1 MRITATPRVHYGL
14 FKLRHESATK
24 RTPPAGYFT
33 RSYGKVFFLIHGSK
47 TWCSC
52 NMCHHLVVMSWLFAM
67 RDVLLGCLNSMVDH
81 CIISM
86 FLDHTCFVTQKS
98 SSRFFTNFIVLN
110 STPKKA
116 QVQGRAI
123 SSHFASSGF
132 RRPKP
137 TCAARRTNKN
147 LRGTKA
153 PAAPCE
159 ASRRRQC
166 SRTWVVV

>member
-1 MRITATPRVHYGL
+1 MA
-14 FKLRHESATK
+14 E
-24 RTPPAGYFT
+24 
-33 RSYGKVFFLIHGSK
+33 FFLIHGSK

-86 FLDHTCFVTQKS
+86 FLDHTCFVTPKS
-98 SSRFFTNFIVLN
+98 SLRFFTNFIVFHQILQQ
-110 STPKKA
+110 K
-116 QVQGRAI
+116 
-123 SSHFASSGF
+123 SSSPGTSHLQPF
-132 RRPKP
+132 RLIQRVSK
-137 TCAARRTNKN
+137 TETHIRTNKN

-153 PAAPCE
+153 VAAPCE